1 MSNLLFFTISQLS
14 PLGNER
20 GPSFEQTLNP
30 LHPRMLCTK
39 FGWNWPSS
47 SGEDEN
53 VKSLQTD
60 GHDRQQAIRKAH
72 LSFKAHLSLQLRWA
86 KNQDV
91 IIKKSLFLSVATG
104 RMPLFPI
111 NLTPEWIVPKLINK
125 IYQSLWR
132 SRFLSKG
139 QWVSLLCY
147 YLHLEKEWPFIEPI
161 TSYLYLR
168 ILCAKFYIKRFFKF
182 SMFFFLNYLNLLRSS
197 ILKWGIA
204 FHGTT

>member
-1 MSNLLFFTISQLS
+1 
-14 PLGNER
+14 
-20 GPSFEQTLNP
+20 
-30 LHPRMLCTK
+30 
-39 FGWNWPSS
+39 
-47 SGEDEN
+47 
-53 VKSLQTD
+53 
-60 GHDRQQAIRKAH
+60 
-72 LSFKAHLSLQLRWA
+72 
-86 KNQDV
+86 
-91 IIKKSLFLSVATG
+91 
-104 RMPLFPI
+104 MPLFPI

-182 SMFFFLNYLNLLRSS
+182 SMFFFSKLSKSAMIFHFEVGHSLPLNYISWIPIPQGHFVPSRRFLKVVNVFLLFCHLITLDMAWLFIWTNLNPLNPTMLHAKFGWNWHRC
-197 ILKWGIA
+197 
-204 FHGTT
+204 F